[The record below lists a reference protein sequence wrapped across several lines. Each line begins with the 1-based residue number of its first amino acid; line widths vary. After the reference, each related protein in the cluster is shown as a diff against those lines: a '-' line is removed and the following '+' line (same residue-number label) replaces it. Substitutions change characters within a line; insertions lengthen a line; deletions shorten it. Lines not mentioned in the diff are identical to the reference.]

1 MKTNTRSTKE
11 ERSTSG
17 APPDPSIHVRS
28 PKQNR
33 SRHTLDRI
41 HAAALEL
48 MSQHG
53 VEGITVRD
61 VVERAGSSVGSF
73 YARFSGIEQLVR
85 YLRAHAREE
94 MLREWEAALEI
105 PQVETLTLRERT
117 EVLVEGL
124 LDVTGRDESRSLLM
138 ESGRGSVKRRMRDAA
153 VALLQPGVDHLSP
166 SGDAR
171 RDAAL
176 GWDMT
181 VAAADALLNQVNR
194 EEPDDEAL
202 TPPEIRQALVRLLL
216 GYLGAPIPEAH
227 QPEPEPQLGPQLE
240 PEAEVDP
247 DFEADFV
254 DPFDVWA

>member
-1 MKTNTRSTKE
+1 MKTKIRSTNE
-11 ERSTSG
+11 ERSTSA

-28 PKQNR
+28 PKQDR

-48 MSQHG
+48 MAQHG

-124 LDVTGRDESRSLLM
+124 LDVTGRDESRSLLV
-138 ESGRGSVKRRMRDAA
+138 ESGRGSVQRSMREAA
-153 VALLQPGVDHLSP
+153 VALLQPEVDHLSP

-171 RDAAL
+171 RYAAL

-181 VAAADALLNQVNR
+181 VAAADALLNRVNR

-216 GYLGAPIPEAH
+216 GYLGAPTPNAH
-227 QPEPEPQLGPQLE
+227 QPEPGPQLE